1 MNKLNEGL
9 GYALVFPLFILFIPI
24 SISFVILYVI
34 LRDKKQSFVGSILG
48 LIGAFVVAYAIP
60 VHDGQGIIWLLM
72 DMDIVGQSPLA
83 PFIMAVFLGMLTAF
97 MGLII
102 IKLGMMKTKRK
113 TIAGV
118 VIIVLLVITGLNIYQ
133 FLSMSDDPALMPD
146 PIPLP
151 VSADHTMTE
160 LEINEVEA
168 TIIDI
173 KEIEDI
179 GSGTYFEITDDEL
192 KEYPELIRAI
202 SGEGCTNSSY
212 GSWYCE
218 LSSDEDDR
226 LSDLFDM
233 KHSEYLFSIDMEFEN
248 NLNDNIIDAEL
259 MNKFESNGFPLS
271 ENHFID
277 TREKNSLYDSWW
289 IFKKPRNPE
298 YVIWEIN
305 DELQVYKS
313 GYIEYQF
320 TKIGGHY
327 YEILF
332 VVT

>member
-1 MNKLNEGL
+1 LNEGL
-9 GYALVFPLFILFIPI
+9 GYALVFPLFILLIPI
-24 SISFVILYVI
+24 SISFVILYAI

-60 VHDGQGIIWLLM
+60 IHDGEGIIWLLLRI
-72 DMDIVGQSPLA
+72 DIVGQSSLA
-83 PFIMAVFLGMLTAF
+83 PFIMAVFFGMLTAF

-102 IKLGMMKTKRK
+102 IKLGMMQTKKK

-133 FLSMSDDPALMPD
+133 FLSTSDDPALMPD

-151 VSADHTMTE
+151 DSADHTMTE
-160 LEINEVEA
+160 LEINEIEP

-173 KEIEDI
+173 KEIKDI
-179 GSGTYFEITDDEL
+179 GNGTYFEITDDEL

-212 GSWYCE
+212 GGWYCK
-218 LSSDEDDR
+218 LNSDEDAR
-226 LSDLFDM
+226 LFDFFNM
-233 KHSEYLFSIDMEFEN
+233 KHSEYLFSINMEFED

-259 MNKFESNGFPLS
+259 MNTFESNGFPLS
-271 ENHFID
+271 EKYSII

-289 IFKKPRNPE
+289 INEKVNSPE
-298 YVIWEIN
+298 YVIWKIN

-320 TKIGGHY
+320 TKIGEHY
-327 YEILF
+327 YEINIA
-332 VVT
+332 VT